1 MTATPEHEKL
11 HKVQEKSQAIG
22 EFLEWLQ
29 GEKKYTIC
37 EWLETNGEIDEES
50 GDWVHSRY
58 TRIMERVEQLLAEYF
73 DINLDVLESEKRA
86 MLDELRRKHPL
97 VAIEEVG
104 RWDK

>member
-37 EWLETNGEIDEES
+37 QYVDTIGEVDEE
-50 GDWVHSRY
+50 GYSRQFPVKGY
-58 TRIMERVEQLLAEYF
+58 VTIMERTERLLAEYF
-73 DINLDVLESEKRA
+73 DINLDVLELEKRA
-86 MLDELRRKHPL
+86 MLDELRRSHD
-97 VAIEEVG
+97 EELPV
-104 RWDK
+104 KENA